1 MTTEQ
6 GKQLWREAFGDPDSF
21 IEAFF
26 RSGFSP
32 LRCRALEEKG
42 QLAAALYWF
51 DCRWGDKKLAYIYGV
66 ATAKA
71 FRGKGLCRKLM
82 ADAHRHL
89 HGSGY
94 AGAVLVPADDGLFQM
109 YEKMGYRGFSPM
121 EKREMKAAGRTEISQ
136 IDAARYADLRRQR
149 LPEGGILQEGDTLSF
164 LESYARF
171 YTAGDAA
178 FCAAREGDTLYIQE
192 FFGDP
197 EKIPAIAATL
207 SAAKVTV
214 RLPGG
219 KKDFAMYKSFTEDDA
234 MPGYFG
240 IALD

>member
-1 MTTEQ
+1 MTIEQ
-6 GKQLWREAFGDPDSF
+6 AKQLWREAFGDPEGF

-26 RSGFSP
+26 QTGFSFT
-32 LRCRALEEKG
+32 RCRALEEKG

-51 DCRWGDKKLAYIYGV
+51 DCQWNEKKLAYIYGV

-82 ADAHRHL
+82 EDTHRHL
-89 HGSGY
+89 QKNGY
-94 AGAVLVPADDGLFQM
+94 DSAVLVPASEGLFAM

-121 EKREMKAAGRTEISQ
+121 EKREIPASGKIAVYP
-136 IDAARYADLRRQR
+136 IDTTKYSDLRRQR

-164 LESYARF
+164 LASYARF
-171 YTAGDAA
+171 YTAGDAV
-178 FCAAREGDTLYIQE
+178 FCAVREEDTLYIQE

-197 EKIPAIAATL
+197 EKIPAIAASL
-207 SAAKVTV
+207 GAEKASA

-219 KKDFAMYKSFTEDDA
+219 SKPFAMYKNFTQEDA

-240 IALD
+240 IALE

>member
-1 MTTEQ
+1 MTIEQ
-6 GKQLWREAFGDPDSF
+6 AKQLWREAFGDPEGF

-26 RSGFSP
+26 QTGFSFA
-32 LRCRALEEKG
+32 RCRALEEKG

-51 DCRWGDKKLAYIYGV
+51 DCQWNEKKLAYIYGV

-82 ADAHRHL
+82 EDTHRHL
-89 HGSGY
+89 QKNGY
-94 AGAVLVPADDGLFQM
+94 DSAVLVPASEGLFVM

-121 EKREMKAAGRTEISQ
+121 EKREIPAAGKTEVSP
-136 IDAARYADLRRQR
+136 IDAAGYAKLRRQW

-164 LESYARF
+164 LESYAQF
-171 YTAGDAA
+171 YIAGDAV
-178 FCAAREGDTLYIQE
+178 FCAAREDATLYIQE

-197 EKIPAIAATL
+197 EKISSIAASL
-207 SAAKVTV
+207 GAEKASV
-214 RLPGG
+214 RLPGEN
-219 KKDFAMYKSFTEDDA
+219 KPFAMYKSFTENTA